1 MKYNITS
8 LRIRKNRL
16 DLGLTQEEL
25 AQKTKITLGA
35 LKTYE
40 TGTRLPSKKSKIKL
54 CEFFHISLE
63 ELEGEKEKNELK
75 EYLISI
81 LDIYN
86 LDSKKFTILKKIMYD
101 FWEQCFTLYEISN
114 FNIDSILKCFIIEH
128 KKTSTEHVK
137 VNRDILNT
145 LSQDTKILDIAEK
158 ILNSTITFFYNIMYG
173 EYEQAIFKNSVI
185 EYLSYI
191 LLYLCISNYYMI
203 VQALKEISISSP
215 AIKYFV
221 PLIENISANIEKNTN
236 HCNNFIE
243 LATNMK
249 KENTK
254 HIAIRI
260 DNDEMSFKYENGN
273 IVIIELKN
281 DFKNSQDILVSI
293 DNQAPILRRIIQNEN
308 GIILQPLNASYYP
321 QSFTKTEIKNG
332 TIKVL
337 GVVVQVFINQ
347 DT

>member
-54 CEFFHISLE
+54 CEFFHISL
-63 ELEGEKEKNELK
+63 NELK

-86 LDSKKFTILKKIMYD
+86 LDSKKFTILRKIMYD

-128 KKTSTEHVK
+128 KKTSAEHVK

-158 ILNSTITFFYNIMYG
+158 ILNSTITFFHNIMYG

-215 AIKYFV
+215 
-221 PLIENISANIEKNTN
+221 LIENISANIEKNTN
-236 HCNNFIE
+236 DCNNFIE

-249 KENTK
+249 RENTK

-281 DFKNSQDILVSI
+281 DFKNSQDVLVSI
-293 DNQAPILRRIIQNEN
+293 DNQAPVIRRIIQNEN